1 MLLLLLAATAAQQ
14 IHVDMDRKATPVQG
28 STIKLEPIDEPW
40 ETYTGDRGIA
50 SPTTFSWTDG
60 SPTAKA
66 TKVQCGLYTKTAAGG
81 FNAHVQLVP
90 EATEIHAF
98 LGSCCPTAGLLN
110 TSLLSST
117 GVVLAQ
123 HSEEVAGEKL
133 AHGVGNAELVVQWS
147 SSSGKPA
154 AVNLRWT
161 PTAGAYNI
169 QFNALAVY
177 GGNTP
182 SGRTGNTTRGSM
194 APHCSAALCTRVNIC
209 VPANGAS
216 NCSDV
221 SLSGKNVIDWIH
233 AGVVAPTPPPP
244 VYTGCVVP
252 RSLQELGH
260 LQISGPSS
268 PDKAASWLQELREWR
283 KACLTELQL
292 SDDIYKVPQ
301 LQWGKTAYFQPLMMP
316 FDRYFYNETL
326 GNYTVG
332 RYLDSL
338 IEQYSGIDSALLWP
352 TCTIVDDDIVQCS
365 RNPRVPVPRL
375 TMSAVCPCCGL
386 LCYTMLF
393 CASRY
398 KHWSRRPQSV
408 SAYRITTRRC

>member
-1 MLLLLLAATAAQQ
+1 M
-14 IHVDMDRKATPVQG
+14 
-28 STIKLEPIDEPW
+28 IKLEPIDEPW
-40 ETYTGDRGIA
+40 ETYPGDRGIA

-66 TKVQCGLYTKTAAGG
+66 TKVQCGLYTKTVAGG

-98 LGSCCPTAGLLN
+98 LGSCCPTAGLLT

-117 GVVLAQ
+117 GAVLAQ
-123 HSEEVAGEKL
+123 HSENIAGEKL

-147 SSSGKPA
+147 GSSGKPA
-154 AVNLRWT
+154 AVKLRWT

-182 SGRTGNTTRGSM
+182 YGRTGNTSRASM
-194 APHCSAALCTRVNIC
+194 APHCSATLCTSVNIC

-233 AGVVAPTPPPP
+233 AGVVAPTPPSP

-252 RSLQELGH
+252 RSLGELGH

-268 PDKAASWLQELREWR
+268 PDKVASWLQELHEWR
-283 KACLTELQL
+283 RACLSELQL

-301 LQWGKTAYFQPLMMP
+301 LEWGKTAYFQPLMMP

-338 IEQYSGIDSALLWP
+338 TEQYSGIDSALLWP
-352 TCTIVDDDIVQCS
+352 TCTLVDADIVQS
-365 RNPRVPVPRL
+365 EPRVRYRETNHECCVSML
-375 TMSAVCPCCGL
+375 WAAVRYTYAAV
-386 LCYTMLF
+386 LCF
-393 CASRY
+393 
-398 KHWSRRPQSV
+398 
-408 SAYRITTRRC
+408 